1 MALPNRLSANTAQA
15 RWLNS
20 LRDEVAKNSPK
31 RNDLNLI
38 NRTTKGTSIRPNVKG
53 GTGGT
58 SETVWH

>member
-1 MALPNRLSANTAQA
+1 
-15 RWLNS
+15 
-20 LRDEVAKNSPK
+20 VIKNSPK